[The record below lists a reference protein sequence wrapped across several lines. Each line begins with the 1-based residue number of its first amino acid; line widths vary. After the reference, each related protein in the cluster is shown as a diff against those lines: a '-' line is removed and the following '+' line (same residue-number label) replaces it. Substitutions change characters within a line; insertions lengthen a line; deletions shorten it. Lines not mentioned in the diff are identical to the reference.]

1 MSDGKTAG
9 TSVAEKVDRD
19 RALLRFDRLRS
30 LRGSRQYLLPR
41 AAPASSSAATLSRS

>member
-30 LRGSRQYLLPR
+30 LRESAVSFRHAQPRHRRQR
-41 AAPASSSAATLSRS
+41 RR